1 MKTLVVI
8 PARMGSSRFPGKPL
22 KNINGFPM
30 IGHVF
35 NNSKSNKWDTVVA
48 TCDRAIYD
56 FINSINGEVIMTS
69 KKHKRAC
76 DRAAEALKK
85 MEKKCKKNYD
95 IIVMVQGDEPMIDAK
110 MIRTAIN
117 TLRNSNKI
125 DVVNLYSDI
134 KNKKDLMNKNIVK
147 VLYTK
152 NKEANYF
159 LREANVNYFKRK
171 NEFIG
176 KQVCV
181 IPFRK
186 KALINF
192 LKLKPTPLEEFNSID
207 MFRLIENDIKIKL
220 GKCHKETY
228 CVDVKS
234 DIKLVEKYLKN

>member
-1 MKTLVVI
+1 MNTLIVI

-22 KNINGFPM
+22 KKIKGFPM
-30 IGHVF
+30 IGHVY
-35 NNSKSNKWDTVVA
+35 NNSKSKKWDTVVA
-48 TCDRAIYD
+48 TCDQVIFD
-56 FINSINGEVIMTS
+56 FIKSIDGKVVMTS

-76 DRAAEALKK
+76 DRAAEAMYK
-85 MEKKCKKNYD
+85 MERKLRKKYE
-95 IIVMVQGDEPMIDAK
+95 IIVMVQGDEPMIDTK

-117 TLRNSNKI
+117 TLKNSKKI

-134 KNKKDLMNKNIVK
+134 KNINELKNKNIVK

-152 NKEANYF
+152 TKEANFF
-159 LREANVNYFKRK
+159 LRKASTKYFKRR

-192 LKLKPTPLEEFNSID
+192 LKLKPTPLEENDSID
-207 MFRLIENDIKIKL
+207 MFRLLENNIKIKL
-220 GKCHKETY
+220 GKSHKQTY

-234 DIKLVEKYLKN
+234 DIYKVEKFI

>member
-1 MKTLVVI
+1 
-8 PARMGSSRFPGKPL
+8 
-22 KNINGFPM
+22 
-30 IGHVF
+30 
-35 NNSKSNKWDTVVA
+35 
-48 TCDRAIYD
+48 
-56 FINSINGEVIMTS
+56 
-69 KKHKRAC
+69 
-76 DRAAEALKK
+76 
-85 MEKKCKKNYD
+85 MEKKWKKNYD
-95 IIVMVQGDEPMIDAK
+95 IIVMVQGDEPMIDTK

>member
-35 NNSKSNKWDTVVA
+35 NNSKSDEWDTVVA
-48 TCDRAIYD
+48 TCDKAIFD
-56 FINSINGEVIMTS
+56 FIKSINGEVIMTS

-76 DRAAEALKK
+76 DRAAEALRKF
-85 MEKKCKKNYD
+85 EKKLKRNYK
-95 IIVMVQGDEPMIDAK
+95 IIVMVQGDEPMIDTK
-110 MIRTAIN
+110 MIKLSLD
-117 TLRNSNKI
+117 TLQKSKNI

-134 KNKKDLMNKNIVK
+134 KNKKELTNQNIVK

-152 NKEANYF
+152 NKEANFF
-159 LREANVNYFKRK
+159 LRKANVNYFLRK

-192 LKLKPTPLEEFNSID
+192 LKLKPTPLEEADSID
-207 MFRLIENDIKIKL
+207 MFRLIENNIKIKL
-220 GKCHKETY
+220 GKCHKQTY

-234 DIKLVEKYLKN
+234 DIKLVEKHLKN

>member
-1 MKTLVVI
+1 
-8 PARMGSSRFPGKPL
+8 
-22 KNINGFPM
+22 
-30 IGHVF
+30 
-35 NNSKSNKWDTVVA
+35 
-48 TCDRAIYD
+48 
-56 FINSINGEVIMTS
+56 
-69 KKHKRAC
+69 
-76 DRAAEALKK
+76 
-85 MEKKCKKNYD
+85 
-95 IIVMVQGDEPMIDAK
+95 MVQGDEPMIDTK

-134 KNKKDLMNKNIVK
+134 KNKDLMNKNIVK

-192 LKLKPTPLEEFNSID
+192 LKNLNQHL
-207 MFRLIENDIKIKL
+207 
-220 GKCHKETY
+220 
-228 CVDVKS
+228 
-234 DIKLVEKYLKN
+234 